1 MPHIIFWNLRGD
13 TSGYVNKSNQTGT
26 TMMSGFGASSFKAF
40 MSGTF
45 KIENTPWDTLKDML
59 DCERLRKLDKIL
71 NIYLCNIN
79 IK

>member
-1 MPHIIFWNLRGD
+1 
-13 TSGYVNKSNQTGT
+13 
-26 TMMSGFGASSFKAF
+26 MMSGFGASSFKAF
-40 MSGTF
+40 MGGKF
-45 KIENTPWDTLKDML
+45 NIENTPWDTLKDML